1 MSRLS
6 LALCL
11 VAAAAEKVCQD
22 PNVSGSCDVAALD
35 KHFGEVS
42 ASEDQVPVSPNTPD
56 RRLLDPVQSV
66 KAEHA
71 GGQNPLNV
79 SEVEWQARVD
89 AAAAY
94 RALKLYGMGDDLAAQ
109 CVMVRIP
116 GREEYLLGE
125 WGLFFHEQSAS
136 SMLKY
141 DFEGN
146 IINLDGSKEPASPGR
161 SNMGC
166 LPVASAIMMGRPDVH
181 CIIHIHPYSVMAVG
195 GLKTGLLPL
204 SQAAFF
210 LYGQVSRESY
220 DFTYENSFED
230 GLQKGFANGQRAMLL
245 NHHGMYAVGRDA
257 AEAFFVAKHLTQA
270 CDVQVKTLSMAG
282 GDLSKV
288 ILPEFPQ
295 LRRQYKDMMLSPDYA
310 YDGSREWPAVIRELE
325 LKLPGFNF

>member
-1 MSRLS
+1 MVRLS
-6 LALCL
+6 LALCF
-11 VAAAAEKVCQD
+11 AASASKVCQD
-22 PNVSGSCDVAALD
+22 PNASGSCDDALS

-42 ASEDQVPVSPNTPD
+42 LSDEQVPVSPNTPD
-56 RRLLDPVQSV
+56 RRLIDPVPSV
-66 KAEHA
+66 RPEHA
-71 GGQNPLNV
+71 GGRNPLNV

-94 RALKLYGMGDDLAAQ
+94 RALKLHGMGDDLAAQ

-125 WGLFFHEQSAS
+125 WGLFFHEQTAS

-141 DFEGN
+141 DFQGN
-146 IINLDGSKEPASPGR
+146 IINLDGSKELASPGR

-166 LPVASAIMMGRPDVH
+166 LPVASAIMTSRPDVH

-210 LYGQVSRESY
+210 LYGQVSREGY

-230 GLQKGFANGQRAMLL
+230 ALIQGFANGQRAMLL

-257 AEAFFVAKHLTQA
+257 AEGFFVAKHLTQA

-310 YDGSREWPAVIRELE
+310 YDGSREWPGVIRELK
-325 LKLPGFNF
+325 LKLPGFNL